1 MKLIGGISMVKNSP
15 FKALGKQKQMSMI
28 ARVVCNRFKWY
39 IYTTLPNPSKK
50 KNVLATNIQPWKLTW
65 NLNKNHPLE
74 KENHLSN
81 IHFWRSM
88 LIFHGC
94 IAILKN
100 SNCKPSPFKP
110 LKLNCVAGAL
120 PRWQI
125 NVSLI
130 FQRSCWLVL
139 LHQKVWRCM
148 NNSSNSPLQNAW
160 KNPFKSFED
169 IGSQQLFVDHL
180 LSSLSSRRCTPRLD
194 RFFQWRCLSW
204 KLVILHPSC
213 PGKFVVHGDFF
224 ILQSIFPTKFNSE
237 WKPLE
242 SYKRAPRPQEEAGSS
257 SNGELLNFGG
267 VYEQTFSAP
276 ASKKYLDDILRWLV
290 CLFECKMRGFCWEKN
305 FGNNM

>member
-1 MKLIGGISMVKNSP
+1 
-15 FKALGKQKQMSMI
+15 
-28 ARVVCNRFKWY
+28 
-39 IYTTLPNPSKK
+39 
-50 KNVLATNIQPWKLTW
+50 
-65 NLNKNHPLE
+65 
-74 KENHLSN
+74 
-81 IHFWRSM
+81 M

-110 LKLNCVAGAL
+110 LKLNCVERVRCL
-120 PRWQI
+120 DDKSMW
-125 NVSLI
+125 LI

-139 LHQKVWRCM
+139 LHQKYEDVM
-148 NNSSNSPLQNAW
+148 KNSSNSPLKNGW
-160 KNPFKSFED
+160 KKPFQVLWRYWISAVVSWSAPVVIVVTE
-169 IGSQQLFVDHL
+169 V
-180 LSSLSSRRCTPRLD
+180 CTCLD

-242 SYKRAPRPQEEAGSS
+242 SYKRAPRGRKGSS

-267 VYEQTFSAP
+267 VYEQTFSGP
-276 ASKKYLDDILRWLV
+276 CIKEILGWY
-290 CLFECKMRGFCWEKN
+290 FEMVGLSIS
-305 FGNNM
+305 M